1 MICPD
6 ELVALVTAI
15 AISLSKGLTI
25 DQLNIFS
32 AIFVQLGDTLDTIAT
47 QKTNIQNEIS
57 KCKKKYDDETNKYEN
72 KNYRYNK
79 NCDYNENKNY
89 RFNENGNKDY
99 E

>member
-25 DQLNIFS
+25 DQINIFS

-47 QKTNIQNEIS
+47 QKSNIQNEID
-57 KCKKKYDDETNKYEN
+57 KCKKKYDNEIDKCKEYEN
-72 KNYRYNK
+72 KNYKCNEYINK
-79 NCDYNENKNY
+79 NH
-89 RFNENGNKDY
+89 RFKDDKKIDN
-99 E
+99 